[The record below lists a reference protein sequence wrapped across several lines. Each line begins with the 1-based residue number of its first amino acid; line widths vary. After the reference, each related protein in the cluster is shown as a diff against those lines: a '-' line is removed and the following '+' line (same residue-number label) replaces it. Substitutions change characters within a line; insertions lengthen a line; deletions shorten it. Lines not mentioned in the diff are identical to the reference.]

1 MEFRKQINRSEIVGT
16 TKSKT
21 AVVEALVRSNALNRT
36 GVINYNAYGAKDGIG
51 FEKATG
57 KFIDNFL
64 LRTLVPDYNTKDGK
78 NIFLGSQNRMIR
90 ELLDAKGLTKCKVK
104 AVVFAPCQYP
114 PVEMVEKMPQ
124 RDNEKIADTYYY
136 QDYKIACPNIDYAAV
151 MEFVRTED
159 YKRLGFFIKDIDIT
173 MDYIG
178 SFDKYDLVDHLTK
191 DEGFRQEGDDDV
203 AERVIVDNDKM
214 VGRNCLTFMETIG
227 GFKTRQKIYN
237 KMVQMLECKS
247 VRSTIGCHWKDWV
260 CQKGTRLAAARDK
273 ATERGLTR
281 VEATFYTDDDKIPSD
296 AFVDSTLKNILNY
309 VPMSLVYS
317 TSYASTWKAYCE
329 HFKQSLVCIDRTEDI
344 GIIVYS
350 FNEITRNISGQ
361 LLERWSER
369 EKWCLEKLTLNGN
382 LPLDI
387 IETTEVRKTF
397 SVNKKDSVLEV
408 VANRYYKISR
418 DNSSTFPTRLVSKGG
433 VYSHNCDTLENNAL
447 LLQKAGFVEHE
458 NCIPYLSKSQAS
470 SKSKADAELRKV
482 EALDVNILLR
492 TRKTTEEV
500 KCQLKERLVNHMQNV
515 VKDIKKE
522 RESILR
528 VFRQEEKEQQRIKE
542 CKKSFLKVPTVPL
555 RDLAQ
560 GAYTVIA
567 AKRLLTRFGTSF
579 KLLIQGDNGNY
590 TTWSNKDLTNILE
603 QLVQGDLV
611 NMDGGFLSL
620 DKKELGVLQLTG
632 KGTNAYGQV
641 SIYVNF
647 VLSPKNPPK
656 KPSPSPKSV
665 PTLGKEIPTIPR
677 EELLPYREYENIIVL
692 SVGSVHKIEA
702 IGEIIHYGTSRL
714 VVKIEDKIYQAGQDL
729 EEKKDQLTLGCSIK
743 VEKIR
748 KNQTRHVKYAICSVY
763 KKGDWTAMADY
774 SKTPMLSKFDGTTC
788 VVDVRSVNVKGT
800 KRKLLLTNTGDIYKL
815 KMSKLEEGLKLGRF
829 YKL

>member
-21 AVVEALVRSNALNRT
+21 AVVEALVQSNALNRT
-36 GVINYNAYGAKDGIG
+36 GVINYNAYGAKDGVE

-151 MEFVRTED
+151 MEFVRAED

-191 DEGFRQEGDDDV
+191 EEGFRQEGDGDV
-203 AERVIVDNDKM
+203 AERVIVDNDNK
-214 VGRNCLTFMETIG
+214 VGRNCLTFMETID
-227 GFKTRQKIYN
+227 GFTTRQKIYN

-260 CQKGTRLAAARDK
+260 CQNGTRLAAARDK

-281 VEATFYTDDDKIPSD
+281 VEVTFYTDTSIPSD
-296 AFVDSTLKNILNY
+296 GFIDSILQKIVQY
-309 VPMSLVYS
+309 VPPSLVYS

-329 HFKQSLVCIDRTEDI
+329 HFKHSLVCIDRTEDI

-387 IETTEVRKTF
+387 IETTEVSKTL
-397 SVNKKDSVLEV
+397 SGNKKDSILEV
-408 VANRYYKISR
+408 VGNRYYKIDLDS
-418 DNSSTFPTRLVSKGG
+418 SSTFPTRLVSQGG
-433 VYSHNCDTLENNAL
+433 VYSYNSDTLENNAL

-470 SKSKADAELRKV
+470 STSKADAELRKV
-482 EALDVNILLR
+482 EDLDVNLLPR
-492 TRKTTEEV
+492 TRKVKDEV
-500 KCQLKERLVNHMQNV
+500 KIQLKEQLLKHVKKV
-515 VKDIKKE
+515 VIDIKNE
-522 RESILR
+522 RKTILR
-528 VFRQEEKEQQRIKE
+528 EFRQEEKEIQRIKE

-555 RDLAQ
+555 RDLKH

-590 TTWSNKDLTNILE
+590 TAWTNKDLTNIFE
-603 QLVQGDLV
+603 QLEQGDLV
-611 NMDGGFLSL
+611 NKGDGGFLSL
-620 DKKELGVLQLTG
+620 DEKELGVLQITG
-632 KGTNAYGQV
+632 KGTNAYGNV
-641 SIYVNF
+641 SVYANF
-647 VLSPKNPPK
+647 ILSPTNPPK
-656 KPSPSPKSV
+656 KPPPTPKPSS
-665 PTLGKEIPTIPR
+665 TSAKEISIIPR
-677 EELLPYREYENIIVL
+677 EELLPYRDYENIIAL
-692 SVGSVHKIEA
+692 YVGSVHKVEA

-714 VVKIEDKIYQAGQDL
+714 VVKIGGKIYQAGQDL
-729 EEKKDQLTLGCSIK
+729 EEKKDRLTHDCSIK
-743 VEKIR
+743 IGKVRNNK
-748 KNQTRHVKYAICSVY
+748 TRHVKYAICTIY
-763 KKGDWTAMADY
+763 EKDDWTAMADY
-774 SKTPMLSKFDGTTC
+774 SKTPMLSTFDGSTN
-788 VVDVRSVNVKGT
+788 VVDVRTVDVKGT

-815 KMSKLEEGLKLGRF
+815 KKSKLEEGLKLGRF

>member
-1 MEFRKQINRSEIVGT
+1 MRRNANSNIEMEFRKQINRSEIVGT

-21 AVVEALVRSNALNRT
+21 AVVEALVRSNALNCT
-36 GVINYNAYGAKDGIG
+36 GVIDYNAYGAKDGIG
-51 FEKATG
+51 FEKATE

-78 NIFLGSQNRMIR
+78 SIFLGSQNRMIR

-104 AVVFAPCQYP
+104 AIVFAPCQYP
-114 PVEMVEKMPQ
+114 TVEMVEKMPQ

-136 QDYKIACPNIDYAAV
+136 QDYKIACPNMDYAAV
-151 MEFVRTED
+151 MEFVRAED

-191 DEGFRQEGDDDV
+191 EEGFRQEGDGDV

-227 GFKTRQKIYN
+227 GFETRQKIYN

-281 VEATFYTDDDKIPSD
+281 AEVTFYTESSIPSD
-296 AFVDSTLKNILNY
+296 GFIDSILQNIVQY
-309 VPMSLVYS
+309 VPPSLVYS

-369 EKWCLEKLTLNGN
+369 ENWCLEKLTLNGN

-387 IETTEVRKTF
+387 IETTEVSKTF
-397 SVNKKDSVLEV
+397 SGNKKDSVLELV
-408 VANRYYKISR
+408 GNRYYKISR
-418 DNSSTFPTRLVSKGG
+418 ENSSTFPTRLVSKCGA
-433 VYSHNCDTLENNAL
+433 YSYNSDTLENNAL

-458 NCIPYLSKSQAS
+458 NCIPYLSKSKAS
-470 SKSKADAELRKV
+470 KTSKADAELRKV
-482 EALDVNILLR
+482 EALDVNILPR
-492 TRKTTEEV
+492 TRKVKGEV
-500 KCQLKERLVNHMQNV
+500 KIQLQEQLLKHVKKV
-515 VKDIKKE
+515 AKDIKKE
-522 RESILR
+522 RRTILR
-528 VFRQEEKEQQRIKE
+528 EFRQEEKEIQRIKE

-590 TTWSNKDLTNILE
+590 TTWTNKDLTNIFE
-603 QLVQGDLV
+603 QLEQGDLV
-611 NMDGGFLSL
+611 NKKDGGFLSL
-620 DKKELGVLQLTG
+620 DEKELGVLQITG
-632 KGTNAYGQV
+632 KGTNAYGNV
-641 SIYVNF
+641 SVYANF
-647 VLSPKNPPK
+647 VLSPTNPPK
-656 KPSPSPKSV
+656 KPPPTPKPC
-665 PTLGKEIPTIPR
+665 PTSAKEIPTIPR
-677 EELLPYREYENIIVL
+677 EELLPYRDYENIIVL
-692 SVGSVHKIEA
+692 SVGSVHKVEA
-702 IGEIIHYGTSRL
+702 IGEIIHYGTTRL
-714 VVKIEDKIYQAGQDL
+714 VVKIGEKVYQAGQDL
-729 EEKKDQLTLGCSIK
+729 EEKKDRLTHDCSIK
-743 VEKIR
+743 IEKVR
-748 KNQTRHVKYAICSVY
+748 NNKARHVKYAICTIY
-763 KKGDWTAMADY
+763 EKEDWTA
-774 SKTPMLSKFDGTTC
+774 TPMLSTFDGSTS
-788 VVDVRSVNVKGT
+788 VVDV
-800 KRKLLLTNTGDIYKL
+800 
-815 KMSKLEEGLKLGRF
+815 
-829 YKL
+829 